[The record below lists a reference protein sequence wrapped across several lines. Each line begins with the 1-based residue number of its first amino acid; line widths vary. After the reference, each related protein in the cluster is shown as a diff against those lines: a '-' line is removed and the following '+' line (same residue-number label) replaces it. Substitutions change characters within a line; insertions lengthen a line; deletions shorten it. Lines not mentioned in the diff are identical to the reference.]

1 MVQLT
6 DTEVAL
12 VDQLLDAVETALVEL
27 PDVDPAY
34 ANKTK
39 LQKLLY
45 LAIDEF
51 DIPITYSWYLAGAVV
66 PDRSIGPDA
75 VTSAP
80 SGPAG
85 PDNPS
90 QGAKPSTANETE
102 DATPE
107 ETSVDPV
114 LFTDDFGDAPED
126 SSADLTTYVS
136 LEELHAFYQRET
148 PDVWHQQTMRF
159 LQNFYQEMAPTD
171 YRLLYIES
179 THLRANLSELIDAVE
194 CHVSGDEPSRSI
206 STIRESIELS
216 ISDLHYHLRR
226 ADRLAQTFG
235 VVVAGTNLI
244 EDVLLRVD
252 QLPRDELTERHVS
265 LLEDLQDFYYF
276 FVWKYPCLLVSRDT
290 ATGPCG
296 DALRTEREHEFES
309 FDDRVQDRQQ
319 ELAAALDS
327 AGLLPGPDDYQP
339 VTDQESAQRLSDL
352 SSQYLE

>member
-6 DTEVAL
+6 DTEAAL
-12 VDQLLDAVETALVEL
+12 VDQLLEAVETVLAEL
-27 PDVDPAY
+27 PDVDPEY

-66 PDRSIGPDA
+66 PDRSIGPDT

-80 SGPAG
+80 SGPTG
-85 PDNPS
+85 PDDPS
-90 QGAKPSTANETE
+90 PAAKPSTANET
-102 DATPE
+102 PE
-107 ETSVDPV
+107 APSVDPV
-114 LFTDDFGDAPED
+114 LFTDNPGDAPDD

-136 LEELHAFYQRET
+136 IEELHAFYQREI

-179 THLRANLSELIDAVE
+179 THLRANFSELIDAVE
-194 CHVSGDEPSRSI
+194 SHVSGDEPSRSI

-235 VVVAGTNLI
+235 VVVAGTDLI

-252 QLPRDELTERHVS
+252 QLPRDKLIERHVS

-276 FVWKYPCLLVSRDT
+276 FVWKYPCLLVSQDT

-319 ELAAALDS
+319 ELAAALNS